1 MGDLILY
8 EEWMGAGVGRK
19 WGKWEEGRK
28 GELGYVC
35 KIKKGLFKKSKE
47 RKRNE
52 GRG

>member
-1 MGDLILY
+1 MGGLKLY

-28 GELGYVC
+28 DELGYVC

-52 GRG
+52 GGG